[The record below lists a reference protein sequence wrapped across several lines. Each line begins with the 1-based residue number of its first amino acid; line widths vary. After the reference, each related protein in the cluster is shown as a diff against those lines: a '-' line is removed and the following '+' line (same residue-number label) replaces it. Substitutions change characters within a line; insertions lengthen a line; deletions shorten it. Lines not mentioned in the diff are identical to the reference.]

1 LKSTVKMVL
10 AILALAAAFAA
21 ARTERLDE
29 TVAGFVDA
37 AKEAVA
43 SDKSAVAIEGEAAI
57 VLDADSGKVLFAK
70 AGDAR
75 MYPASTTKMMTALLA
90 LELGDLEELVAVG
103 EEARPT
109 TSDESVAGLTVGT
122 TMTLRDLLS
131 GLMLPSGNDAAR
143 VIAKHIAE
151 KSEGG
156 PVEDWN
162 AAFAAL
168 MNAKAKKL
176 GARDTHFANPHGLH
190 DPEHYSTAYDLALI
204 AREAMRN
211 PAFREIVASSAY
223 VTEAGDASFGNRN
236 KLLDEGGEEYFRGAN
251 GVKTG
256 YTSAAGYCLV
266 ASAEREGRELIS
278 VVLRSTEEAL
288 YSDTRRLLMYGF
300 S

>member
-1 LKSTVKMVL
+1 
-10 AILALAAAFAA
+10 
-21 ARTERLDE
+21 
-29 TVAGFVDA
+29 
-37 AKEAVA
+37 
-43 SDKSAVAIEGEAAI
+43 
-57 VLDADSGKVLFAK
+57 
-70 AGDAR
+70 
-75 MYPASTTKMMTALLA
+75 MYPASTTKIMTALLA
-90 LELGDLEELVAVG
+90 LELGDLDELVAVG
-103 EEARPT
+103 EEARPA
-109 TSDESVAGLTVGT
+109 SPDESVAGLTVGSS
-122 TMTLRDLLS
+122 MSLRDLLS

-151 KSEGG
+151 KAEGG
-156 PVEDWN
+156 PAKDWN

-168 MNAKAKKL
+168 MNAKAERL

-190 DPEHYSTAYDLALI
+190 DPEHYSTAYDLAVI
-204 AREAMRN
+204 AREAMRH
-211 PAFREIVASSAY
+211 PSFREIVASGSY
-223 VTEAGDASFGNRN
+223 VTEAGDAWFGNRN

-288 YSDTRRLLMYGF
+288 YSDTRRLLTYGF